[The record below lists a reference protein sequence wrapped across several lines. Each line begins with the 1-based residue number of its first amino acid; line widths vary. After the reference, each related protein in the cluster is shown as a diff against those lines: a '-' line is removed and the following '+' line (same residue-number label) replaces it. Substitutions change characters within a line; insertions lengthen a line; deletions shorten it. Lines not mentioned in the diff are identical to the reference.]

1 MIYITGLF
9 LVIIVAYQ
17 IWVHNHN
24 IKLIE
29 SVTSLDRGTE
39 AERKLILKLLKYGIK
54 SGAIFHDLY
63 LKTSKDKFSQID
75 LVVATK
81 VGIIVIEVKDY
92 SGWIF
97 GKGYDDKWTKVLAY
111 GREKYRFYNPIKQNN
126 SHINQLKKKLGEDV
140 PFFSVIA
147 FYGDCELEDIS
158 FIPEGTFVTK
168 GYRVIDVIDDIL
180 YEYPDAKYKNKRN
193 VINILKE
200 AVSNGEDLD
209 NQEQHVENII
219 DMLGEDRVFK

>member
-1 MIYITGLF
+1 MNILIL
-9 LVIIVAYQ
+9 LISLLIIYQ
-17 IWVHNHN
+17 ICADNHN

-29 SVTSLDRGTE
+29 SVTNVDRGTYT
-39 AERKLILKLLKYGIK
+39 ERKLILKLLQYGIK
-54 SGAIFHDLY
+54 PGAIFHDLY

-75 LVVATK
+75 LVIATK

-92 SGWIF
+92 NGWIF

-126 SHINQLKKKLGEDV
+126 SHINQLKKKLREDV
-140 PFFSVIA
+140 PFFSIIA
-147 FYGDCELEDIS
+147 FYGDCELKDIN

-168 GYRVIDVIDDIL
+168 GYRVMDIIENIL
-180 YEYPDAKYKNKRN
+180 YEYSDAKYKNKRN

-200 AVSNGEDLD
+200 AVSNGEDQD
-209 NQEQHVENII
+209 NQEQHIENII